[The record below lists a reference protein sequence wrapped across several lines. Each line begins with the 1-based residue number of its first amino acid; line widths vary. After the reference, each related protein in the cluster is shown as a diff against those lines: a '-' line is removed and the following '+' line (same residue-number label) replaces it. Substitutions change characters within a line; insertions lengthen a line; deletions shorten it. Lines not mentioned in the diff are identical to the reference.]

1 MTNINDNDI
10 NIIKSNTNNTNNDT
24 KGDKMKKQYITAK
37 ELAEV
42 MEISTA
48 NAYVRIR
55 TMNEELA
62 KEGYITVQGK
72 VPIAFAEKKL
82 YGINFEEVKGEE

>member
-1 MTNINDNDI
+1 
-10 NIIKSNTNNTNNDT
+10 
-24 KGDKMKKQYITAK
+24 MKKQYITAK

-62 KEGYITVQGK
+62 KQGYITVQGK
-72 VPIAFAEKKL
+72 VPIAFAKTKL
-82 YGINFEEVKGEE
+82 FGINFGEAKEEE